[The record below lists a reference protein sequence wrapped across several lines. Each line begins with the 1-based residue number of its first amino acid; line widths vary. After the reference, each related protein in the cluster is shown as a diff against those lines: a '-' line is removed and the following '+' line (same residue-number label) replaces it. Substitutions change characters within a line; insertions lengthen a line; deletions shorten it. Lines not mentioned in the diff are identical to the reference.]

1 MRISIE
7 NMAYNNNFLKRT
19 FISFIFIFVYV
30 STSLYNFDYIFLLIL
45 LIYLFIAIE
54 VFNNFK
60 KLKYIIF
67 LYLIV
72 SLYFLLNL
80 DFNKNN
86 FTKFNLMIT
95 IIISFDIFSYLIGSK
110 IGKNKIAISI
120 SPNKTYEGLFG
131 GIIFSTF
138 ISIIYSLFINLT
150 VNLYLII
157 FILLII
163 ISSFMGDM
171 VESYFK
177 RQNNIKNSSNFLPGH
192 GGFFDRF
199 DSFIISIITYTFMLD
214 FI

>member
-30 STSLYNFDYIFLLIL
+30 STSLYNVDYIFLLIL

-138 ISIIYSLFINLT
+138 ISIIYSLYINLT

-163 ISSFMGDM
+163 ISSFIGDM
-171 VESYFK
+171 VESFFK

-199 DSFIISIITYTFMLD
+199 DSFIISIITYTFILD

>member
-7 NMAYNNNFLKRT
+7 NMAYNNNLLKRT

-138 ISIIYSLFINLT
+138 ISIIYSLYINLT

-163 ISSFMGDM
+163 ISSFIGDM

-199 DSFIISIITYTFMLD
+199 DSFIISIITYTFILD

>member
-138 ISIIYSLFINLT
+138 ISIIYSLYINLT
-150 VNLYLII
+150 VNLYLIV

-163 ISSFMGDM
+163 VSSFIGDM

-177 RQNNIKNSSNFLPGH
+177 RQNNIKNSSNYLPGH

-199 DSFIISIITYTFMLD
+199 DSFIISIITYTFILD

>member
-1 MRISIE
+1 
-7 NMAYNNNFLKRT
+7 MAYNNNFLKRT
-19 FISFIFIFVYV
+19 FISFIFIFIYV
-30 STSLYNFDYIFLLIL
+30 SISLYNFDYIFLLIL
-45 LIYLFIAIE
+45 LIYLLIAIE
-54 VFNNFK
+54 VFINFK

-86 FTKFNLMIT
+86 FTKFNLLII

-110 IGKNKIAISI
+110 IGKNIIAISI

-131 GIIFSTF
+131 GIISSTF
-138 ISIIYSLFINLT
+138 ISIIYSLYINLT

-163 ISSFMGDM
+163 VSSFIGDM

-177 RQNNIKNSSNFLPGH
+177 RQNNIKNSSNYLPGH

-199 DSFIISIITYTFMLD
+199 DSFIISIITYTFILD

>member
-1 MRISIE
+1 M
-7 NMAYNNNFLKRT
+7 
-19 FISFIFIFVYV
+19 FIFVYV
-30 STSLYNFDYIFLLIL
+30 SISIYNFDYIFLLIL
-45 LIYLFIAIE
+45 LIYLLIAIE
-54 VFNNFK
+54 VFINFK

-86 FTKFNLMIT
+86 FTKFNLLII

-110 IGKNKIAISI
+110 IGKNTIAISI

-131 GIIFSTF
+131 GIISSIF
-138 ISIIYSLFINLT
+138 ISIFYSLYINLT

-163 ISSFMGDM
+163 VSSFIGDM

-177 RQNNIKNSSNFLPGH
+177 RQNNIKNSSNYLPGH

-199 DSFIISIITYTFMLD
+199 DSFIISIITYTFILD

>member
-138 ISIIYSLFINLT
+138 ISIIYSLYINLT

-163 ISSFMGDM
+163 ISSFIGDM

-199 DSFIISIITYTFMLD
+199 DSFIISIITYTFILD

>member
-1 MRISIE
+1 MQISIE

-138 ISIIYSLFINLT
+138 ISIIYSLYINLT

-163 ISSFMGDM
+163 ISSFIGDM

-177 RQNNIKNSSNFLPGH
+177 RQNNIKNSSDFLPGH

-199 DSFIISIITYTFMLD
+199 DSFIISIITYTFILD

>member
-1 MRISIE
+1 
-7 NMAYNNNFLKRT
+7 
-19 FISFIFIFVYV
+19 
-30 STSLYNFDYIFLLIL
+30 
-45 LIYLFIAIE
+45 
-54 VFNNFK
+54 
-60 KLKYIIF
+60 
-67 LYLIV
+67 
-72 SLYFLLNL
+72 LLNL

-86 FTKFNLMIT
+86 FTKFNLLII

-110 IGKNKIAISI
+110 IGKNTIAISI

-131 GIIFSTF
+131 GIISSIF
-138 ISIIYSLFINLT
+138 ISIFYSLYINLT

-163 ISSFMGDM
+163 VSSFIGDM

-177 RQNNIKNSSNFLPGH
+177 RQNNIKNSSNYLPGH

-199 DSFIISIITYTFMLD
+199 DSFIISIITYTFILD